1 MCVPK
6 EQDERTMPGPPNLG
20 TPDAS
25 EPRAWP
31 MGPSSVKWNR
41 IILSMQ
47 CLKWEFL
54 ESVATSDSLLG
65 VGRI

>member
-6 EQDERTMPGPPNLG
+6 EQDERTMPRPPNLG

-31 MGPSSVKWNR
+31 MGPSRSRVGGGSTHWPR
-41 IILSMQ
+41 ALAQ
-47 CLKWEFL
+47 
-54 ESVATSDSLLG
+54 ATRKSPEM
-65 VGRI
+65 